1 MDPLTPPESAGSES
15 LTVTLLVTAALEA
28 LGVAYVI
35 GGSMASAVYGLARAT
50 MDVDVVVDLRVEQVA
65 PFVARLGSDF
75 YADPV
80 SIREAIAR
88 RASCNLIHLPSMFKI
103 DLFMVGNRPWDRQQ
117 MARKQRRSLA
127 SANGPAAEVASAE
140 DVILAKL
147 DWYRQGS
154 QVSDRQWRDVLSIIA
169 VQGGR
174 LHQSYLTLWAES
186 LGVADLLQRALE
198 EAKG

>member
-1 MDPLTPPESAGSES
+1 MAPLNQPESAGSEA
-15 LTVTLLVTAALEA
+15 LTATVLVTAALES
-28 LGVAYVI
+28 LGVPYVI

-50 MDVDVVVDLRVEQVA
+50 MDVDVVVDLSEEQVA

-75 YADPV
+75 YADPS
-80 SIREAIAR
+80 SIREAIAH

-103 DLFMVGNRPWDRQQ
+103 DLFMVGSRPWDRQQ

-147 DWYRQGS
+147 DWYRMGN
-154 QVSDRQWRDVLSIIA
+154 QVRQWRDVLSIIA
-169 VQGGR
+169 VQGER
-174 LHQSYLTLWAES
+174 LDQSYLMLWAES
-186 LGVADLLQRALE
+186 LGLADLLLRALE
-198 EAKG
+198 DAMR